1 MMIREERYQE
11 LRDMFWKENDEL
23 GTGMRAQGWR
33 NDLTKEEAAMV
44 ADWDRGEEPPA
55 RDKSKR

>member
-1 MMIREERYQE
+1 
-11 LRDMFWKENDEL
+11 MFWKENDEL